1 MGRTVYWM
9 NVSMDLYIEHEKG
22 EQGGGTWMRI
32 GDDLHREFNERAK
45 KLTAM
50 WQGRTVYE
58 IMESFW
64 PKAATDT
71 SLSDVMQEYGRIWT
85 SKPKI
90 LVSNTRRS
98 AEHDT
103 RVVGGEG
110 TMKELAK
117 LRAETEGDI
126 GVGGATLATA
136 LLREKLLD
144 ELLLFVHPA
153 VLGQGRPLFDDRTS
167 IVECDLLEHAAFPD
181 GVIMNRYSVRGA
193 SKP

>member
-9 NVSMDLYIEHEKG
+9 NVSMDLFIEHEKN
-22 EQGGGTWMRI
+22 EQGGGSWMRI

-45 KLTAM
+45 QLTAM

-103 RVVGGEG
+103 RVVGGND
-110 TMKELAK
+110 TMKQLAE

-136 LLREKLLD
+136 LLRENLLD

-153 VLGQGRPLFDDRTS
+153 VLGKGRPLFDDGKS
-167 IVECDLLEHAAFPD
+167 IVECDLLEHATFPG
-181 GVIMNRYSVRGA
+181 GVVMHRYAVR
-193 SKP
+193 